1 MLHFPLRE
9 RGKKAQDIQ
18 DFKPLPFFQSQ
29 SPLRALR
36 PAPSALLRGAQSS
49 GAPFHP
55 LIRSLRARR
64 PPPVNC
70 DYYFY
75 SCQSLRPFF
84 SAPSPSAA
92 PPAPLSSAPPASWRP
107 PPPQIPSALRGGG
120 AEREPF
126 PAASPASGSWKE
138 HNNPPSHPGARP
150 PFLASCLQ
158 PSNATPAAR
167 REERA
172 SLPPPGERAE
182 ERRCRSLLSCQDLA
196 GRGGARRA
204 GGGEARWRRRWR

>member
-1 MLHFPLRE
+1 MSI
-9 RGKKAQDIQ
+9 AS
-18 DFKPLPFFQSQ
+18 PFLFG
-29 SPLRALR
+29 PE
-36 PAPSALLRGAQSS
+36 
-49 GAPFHP
+49 
-55 LIRSLRARR
+55 
-64 PPPVNC
+64 
-70 DYYFY
+70 
-75 SCQSLRPFF
+75 
-84 SAPSPSAA
+84 
-92 PPAPLSSAPPASWRP
+92 PLSRTSGPSLLSASRLMAAA
-107 PPPQIPSALRGGG
+107 PPQIPSALREGGG
-120 AEREPF
+120 GEEREPF

-167 REERA
+167 REEGA

-182 ERRCRSLLSCQDLA
+182 ERLCRFLLSCQDLA